1 MATLKESYVASCMEI
16 QSLKSAKK
24 TSKGPKPRN
33 VRGVSRMRNLDGEG
47 FETPV
52 NHVDLEDADDSEK
65 EDADGGEND
74 GADPSKEPVQGRL
87 DDPIQQRL
95 QQLEDMIAR
104 IPGVPRPM
112 EKATPNSY
120 ADSPFADP
128 IALIEVP
135 KRFSVPS
142 MKLYDGTADPND
154 HVAQYK
160 QRMITILIPKNMREA
175 CMCKGFGSTLTGP
188 ALQWFINLNNG
199 TISSFAQLVNAFNMQ
214 FASSRKM
221 EKQASDLHRI
231 MQKSDESLKEFVNR
245 FNREKV
251 SIPNCDARTAIEAFR
266 RGLDEESDLY
276 KELTKYP
283 CPTFED
289 AQAKALAQ
297 IRLEEDMQSRKAYAN
312 ADSRKAASNKQAS
325 WRQKPYE
332 RSQQGGIINTL
343 HSLGSA
349 VKWPFRNEKST
360 THRDKSKWCE
370 FHGDHGHHTDECVA
384 LRREVSHLLKQGYL
398 KDLLTEKGK
407 QTVSKNDDRRQPPS
421 SPPHVKVINV
431 ISGGSDICGLTYSA
445 AKRHARD
452 GLKDWLTEK
461 SKQTVSKN
469 DDRRQPPSSPP
480 HVKVINVI
488 SGGSDICGLT
498 YSAAKR
504 HARDGLNQDAV
515 PKELR
520 HPRDVELEAMPITFD
535 NADLGDDRDIHHDDL
550 VISLTVSNCLL
561 KRVLMDNG
569 SSANILMR
577 GALEDMGIDERDVI
591 RKSTVLVGFS
601 RESKHTMGEVT
612 LPTFA
617 KGVNMPT
624 KFYVI
629 DCPSSY
635 NVILGRPWI
644 HSMKVVPSL
653 FHQSLKFPTKWGVQE
668 IKGDRRIAKE
678 CYKTSLKPRK
688 SEA

>member
-24 TSKGPKPRN
+24 PSKGPKPRN
-33 VRGVSRMRNLDGEG
+33 VRGVSRMQNLDGEG
-47 FETPV
+47 FETPG
-52 NHVDLEDADDSEK
+52 NRADLGDADDSEK
-65 EDADGGEND
+65 EDADDDEND
-74 GADPSKEPVQGRL
+74 GADPSKEFAQGRL

-142 MKLYDGTADPND
+142 MKLYDGTTDPND

-160 QRMITILIPKNMREA
+160 QRMITISIPKNMREA

-199 TISSFAQLVNAFNMQ
+199 TISSFLNW
-214 FASSRKM
+214 
-221 EKQASDLHRI
+221 
-231 MQKSDESLKEFVNR
+231 

-297 IRLEEDMQSRKAYAN
+297 IRLEEDMQSRKAYAY
-312 ADSRKAASNKQAS
+312 ADSRKATSNKQAS

-332 RSQQGGIINTL
+332 RPQQV
-343 HSLGSA
+343 HSVRHDGPVNDWKNDPGSA

-360 THRDKSKWCE
+360 AHRDKSKWCE

-407 QTVSKNDDRRQPPS
+407 QTVSKD
-421 SPPHVKVINV
+421 
-431 ISGGSDICGLTYSA
+431 
-445 AKRHARD
+445 
-452 GLKDWLTEK
+452 
-461 SKQTVSKN
+461 

-520 HPRDVELEAMPITFD
+520 HPRDIELEAMPITFD
-535 NADLGDDRDIHHDDL
+535 DADLGDDRDIHHDGL

-561 KRVLMDNG
+561 KRVLVDNG

-591 RKSTVLVGFS
+591 RKSTSLS
-601 RESKHTMGEVT
+601 DSAE
-612 LPTFA
+612 
-617 KGVNMPT
+617 N
-624 KFYVI
+624 
-629 DCPSSY
+629 PST
-635 NVILGRPWI
+635 PWE
-644 HSMKVVPSL
+644 K
-653 FHQSLKFPTKWGVQE
+653 
-668 IKGDRRIAKE
+668 
-678 CYKTSLKPRK
+678 
-688 SEA
+688 

>member
-1 MATLKESYVASCMEI
+1 
-16 QSLKSAKK
+16 
-24 TSKGPKPRN
+24 
-33 VRGVSRMRNLDGEG
+33 MRNLDAEG
-47 FETPV
+47 FETPL
-52 NHVDLEDADDSEK
+52 NHVINEDADESEK
-65 EDADGGEND
+65 EDGDGDDD
-74 GADPSKEPVQGRL
+74 GDINPPKEPFQGQPCRRL
-87 DDPIQQRL
+87 DDPVQQHL

-142 MKLYDGTADPND
+142 MKLYDGTTDPND

-160 QRMITILIPKNMREA
+160 QRMITISIPKNMWEA

-188 ALQWFINLNNG
+188 ALQWFLNLNNG
-199 TISSFAQLVNAFNMQ
+199 I

-221 EKQASDLHRI
+221 EKQASDLYRI
-231 MQKSDESLKEFVNR
+231 VQKSDESLKEYVNR

-283 CPTFED
+283 CQTFED

-297 IRLEEDMQSRKAYAN
+297 IRVEEDMQSRKAYAS
-312 ADSRKAASNKQAS
+312 ADSQKTVTNKQTS
-325 WRQKPYE
+325 WRQKPYKRPQEVHSE
-332 RSQQGGIINTL
+332 RKVDG
-343 HSLGSA
+343 
-349 VKWPFRNEKST
+349 
-360 THRDKSKWCE
+360 HRDKSKWCE
-370 FHGDHGHHTDECVA
+370 FHGDHGHHTDKCVA
-384 LRREVSHLLKQGYL
+384 LRREVAHLLKLGYL

-407 QTVSKNDDRRQPPS
+407 ETTSIGEDRHQPPS
-421 SPPHVKVINV
+421 S
-431 ISGGSDICGLTYSA
+431 SA
-445 AKRHARD
+445 
-452 GLKDWLTEK
+452 
-461 SKQTVSKN
+461 
-469 DDRRQPPSSPP
+469 

-504 HARDGLNQDAV
+504 HARDGLNQNDV
-515 PKELR
+515 LKELC
-520 HPRDVELEAMPITFD
+520 HPHDAELEAMPITFD
-535 NADLGDDRDIHHDDL
+535 DADLGDERDIHHDGL
-550 VISLTVSNCLL
+550 VISLTISNCLL
-561 KRVLMDNG
+561 KRVLVDNG
-569 SSANILMR
+569 SLASILMR

-601 RESKHTMGEVT
+601 GESKHTMGEVT

-644 HSMKVVPSL
+644 HIMKVVSPSH
-653 FHQSLKFPTKWGVQE
+653 HQSLKFPTKWGVQE
-668 IKGDRRIAKE
+668 IKGDRRIARE
-678 CYKTSLKPRK
+678 CYKMSFKPRK

>member
-1 MATLKESYVASCMEI
+1 MAGQWVTTQEVIDEVNRVKAEMTALKESSVASCMEI

-24 TSKGPKPRN
+24 TSKKPKPCN
-33 VRGVSRMRNLDGEG
+33 VRGVSKMPDLDGDE

-52 NHVDLEDADDSEK
+52 NRADPEDADDSEK
-65 EDADGGEND
+65 EDIDGGEND
-74 GADPSKEPVQGRL
+74 GADPPKEPVQGRL
-87 DDPIQQRL
+87 DNPIQQRL

-112 EKATPNSY
+112 KKATPNSY

-135 KRFSVPS
+135 KRFSVPT

-160 QRMITILIPKNMREA
+160 QRMITISIPKNMREA
-175 CMCKGFGSTLTGP
+175 CICKGFGSTLTGP

-199 TISSFAQLVNAFNMQ
+199 TISSFAQLVNIFNMQ

-221 EKQASDLHRI
+221 EKQASDIHRI
-231 MQKSDESLKEFVNR
+231 VQKSDESLKEFVNR

-251 SIPNCDARTAIEAFR
+251 SIPNCDARTVIEAFR

-332 RSQQGGIINTL
+332 RPQQVHSVRHVGSASDWKNDPGLPPKLSEYGFNVTMGGIINTL

-349 VKWPFRNEKST
+349 LKWPFRNEKQT

-407 QTVSKNDDRRQPPS
+407 QTVSKNDD
-421 SPPHVKVINV
+421 
-431 ISGGSDICGLTYSA
+431 
-445 AKRHARD
+445 
-452 GLKDWLTEK
+452 
-461 SKQTVSKN
+461 
-469 DDRRQPPSSPP
+469 
-480 HVKVINVI
+480 
-488 SGGSDICGLT
+488 
-498 YSAAKR
+498 
-504 HARDGLNQDAV
+504 
-515 PKELR
+515 
-520 HPRDVELEAMPITFD
+520 
-535 NADLGDDRDIHHDDL
+535 
-550 VISLTVSNCLL
+550 
-561 KRVLMDNG
+561 
-569 SSANILMR
+569 
-577 GALEDMGIDERDVI
+577 
-591 RKSTVLVGFS
+591 
-601 RESKHTMGEVT
+601 
-612 LPTFA
+612 
-617 KGVNMPT
+617 
-624 KFYVI
+624 
-629 DCPSSY
+629 
-635 NVILGRPWI
+635 
-644 HSMKVVPSL
+644 
-653 FHQSLKFPTKWGVQE
+653 
-668 IKGDRRIAKE
+668 
-678 CYKTSLKPRK
+678 
-688 SEA
+688 